1 MSIILLFSATVYL
14 GHFNG
19 IVGPVSSRYL
29 VNLIE
34 RASRENVEALV
45 ITIDTPGGFD
55 QAMRDIV
62 KAELNSK
69 VPIVVYVYPDGAR
82 DASAGV
88 FITLAA
94 HIAAMCPGTNIGTAH
109 PVAVSPGGEKVDE
122 TMKEKMENDAAA
134 YLKAIAKKRGRN
146 VKWAED
152 AVRKSVSITADEALR
167 LGVIDLIAEDVEE
180 LLNKI
185 DGWEV
190 DIDGEKKILKTK
202 DADMVEIPMT
212 FREIFLSRLANPN
225 IAYILLIIGFYGLIF
240 EITHPGAI
248 VPGAIGALSLI
259 LAFFSFQTLPIN
271 YAGLALIILGIVMF
285 ILEAL
290 TPTYGPLTIGGIVSM
305 FMGSM
310 MLINTDVSF
319 LKISLPV
326 IIAAVA
332 TTAAFFVFALGMAFR
347 AMRSKP
353 TTGDKGMIGLE
364 GTATTNIEK
373 TGKVFIRGEYWN
385 AYSDEK
391 IEKGSEVVVVDVKG
405 LKLKVKRKE
414 E

>member
-1 MSIILLFSATVYL
+1 MSIILLFSVTVYL

-34 RASRENVEALV
+34 RANRENVEALV

-94 HIAAMCPGTNIGTAH
+94 HIAAMCPGTNIGAAH

-167 LGVIDLIAEDVEE
+167 LGVIDLIVGDVEE

-190 DIDGEKKILKTK
+190 DINGEKKTLKTK
-202 DADMVEIPMT
+202 DADVVEIPMS

-305 FMGSM
+305 FIGSM

-347 AMRSKP
+347 AMRRKP